1 MLSCYGNTRYQS
13 NMTKEVLDTIMSI
26 QPKDSSAGPGNTRED
41 IVKDMAKDFLSKL
54 PGDYAPHDVCN
65 AITCVIILSVML
77 VKGCLLS
84 CCNKPHGLNGMCR

>member
-1 MLSCYGNTRYQS
+1 
-13 NMTKEVLDTIMSI
+13 MTKEVLDTIMSI

-65 AITCVIILSVML
+65 SITCVAIKL
-77 VKGCLLS
+77 VKGFLVKGYVVINLV
-84 CCNKPHGLNGMCR
+84 N